1 MNGCMCG
8 CGAWRSGFAR
18 WPTREERIK
27 WLEEY
32 QRDLQQHVAEIAEE
46 IKNLK
51 ERPRSAT

>member
-1 MNGCMCG
+1 MCG